1 MAELDFVSLINL
13 INEEFKRGM
22 TDESMKHLGGI
33 SVELESLSVFCQVG
47 IAMLEMFLEKEKV
60 RKINTEIDL
69 KESVKKRNTCKLAS
83 KLFLFRMSLRFSMKR
98 EIGSQL
104 NPFL

>member
-1 MAELDFVSLINL
+1 
-13 INEEFKRGM
+13 M

-83 KLFLFRMSLRFSMKR
+83 KLLS
-98 EIGSQL
+98 SQDVFAL
-104 NPFL
+104 LYEEGDR

>member
-1 MAELDFVSLINL
+1 
-13 INEEFKRGM
+13 M

-69 KESVKKRNTCKLAS
+69 EESVKKRSMQVQNS
-83 KLFLFRMSLRFSMKR
+83 FFLRMSLRFSMKR

>member
-1 MAELDFVSLINL
+1 MAEFNFVSLINL
-13 INEEFKRGM
+13 INEELKRGM
-22 TDESMKHLGGI
+22 TDESIKHLGGI

-69 KESVKKRNTCKLAS
+69 KESVKRRNTCK
-83 KLFLFRMSLRFSMKR
+83 
-98 EIGSQL
+98 
-104 NPFL
+104 

>member
-1 MAELDFVSLINL
+1 MAEFNFVSLINL
-13 INEEFKRGM
+13 INKELKRGM
-22 TDESMKHLGGI
+22 TDESVKHLGGI
-33 SVELESLSVFCQVG
+33 SVELASLSVFCQVG

-69 KESVKKRNTCKLAS
+69 KESMKKRSKCKMVS
-83 KLFLFRMSLRFSMKR
+83 KFCLFRMSLRFSMKR

>member
-1 MAELDFVSLINL
+1 MAEVNFVSLINL
-13 INEEFKRGM
+13 IDEELKRGM
-22 TDESMKHLGGI
+22 TDESIKHLGGI

-98 EIGSQL
+98 EIGSKFY
-104 NPFL
+104 PFS

>member
-1 MAELDFVSLINL
+1 
-13 INEEFKRGM
+13 M

-69 KESVKKRNTCKLAS
+69 KESMNKRSKCKLAS
-83 KLFLFRMSLRFSMKR
+83 KFFLFRMSLRISMKR

-104 NPFL
+104 NPFLRL

>member
-69 KESVKKRNTCKLAS
+69 KESMKKRS
-83 KLFLFRMSLRFSMKR
+83 
-98 EIGSQL
+98 
-104 NPFL
+104 

>member
-22 TDESMKHLGGI
+22 TDESMKHLRGI
-33 SVELESLSVFCQVG
+33 SVERLSLLVFCQVG

-69 KESVKKRNTCKLAS
+69 KESMKKRS
-83 KLFLFRMSLRFSMKR
+83 
-98 EIGSQL
+98 
-104 NPFL
+104 

>member
-1 MAELDFVSLINL
+1 MAEVNFVSLINL
-13 INEEFKRGM
+13 IDEELKRGM
-22 TDESMKHLGGI
+22 TDESLGGI

-69 KESVKKRNTCKLAS
+69 KESAKKRSKCKLAS
-83 KLFLFRMSLRFSMKR
+83 KNFLFRMSLRFSMKR
-98 EIGSQL
+98 EIGSKFY
-104 NPFL
+104 PFS

>member
-69 KESVKKRNTCKLAS
+69 EESVKKRSMQVQNS
-83 KLFLFRMSLRFSMKR
+83 FFLRMSLRFSMKR

-104 NPFL
+104 NTFL

>member
-1 MAELDFVSLINL
+1 
-13 INEEFKRGM
+13 
-22 TDESMKHLGGI
+22 MKHLGGI

-47 IAMLEMFLEKEKV
+47 IALLEMFLEKEKV

-69 KESVKKRNTCKLAS
+69 EESVKKRSMQVQNS
-83 KLFLFRMSLRFSMKR
+83 FFLRMSLRFSMKR

-104 NPFL
+104 NTFL

>member
-1 MAELDFVSLINL
+1 
-13 INEEFKRGM
+13 M
-22 TDESMKHLGGI
+22 TEESMKHLGGI

-69 KESVKKRNTCKLAS
+69 KESVRKRNTRKLAS
-83 KLFLFRMSLRFSMKR
+83 KFFLLRMSLRFSMKR